1 MPLQQA
7 FEPLLKFNAAMRR
20 VYTVMES
27 IIQKALNGNLRTV
40 ARLIRNIDDGVPEL
54 RRYLKE
60 RYPKLDLSK

>member
-7 FEPLLKFNAAMRR
+7 FEPLLKFKAATRR

-27 IIQKALNGNLRTV
+27 IIQKALDGNLRTV
-40 ARLIRNIDDGVPEL
+40 ARLIRDIDDGVPEL